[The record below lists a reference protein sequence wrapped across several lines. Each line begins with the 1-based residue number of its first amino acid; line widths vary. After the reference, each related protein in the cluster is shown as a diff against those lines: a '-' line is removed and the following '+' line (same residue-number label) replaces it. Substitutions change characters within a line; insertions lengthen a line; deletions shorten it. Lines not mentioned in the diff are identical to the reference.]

1 MECGSYA
8 GRCVFVM
15 GAKEGPTRDLH
26 RPTQEASLSVR
37 VGRRKDTSPPWPIQA
52 RGILA
57 LLHGPS
63 LCEVISTKKAPLLR
77 ILYSCGNAP
86 GYAIEPSLNHFLMQ
100 WMDESG
106 RVYLPARSPGDDRPL
121 PLGVSMW
128 FTHAHDPR
136 ELCREEARGA
146 R

>member
-1 MECGSYA
+1 MTPESYREGVRVMECGSYA

-37 VGRRKDTSPPWPIQA
+37 VGRRLHRPTRPSSLLFRLERSIAMLLAMESAHHSTIFSCNGWVNQVGYTFPP
-52 RGILA
+52 
-57 LLHGPS
+57 
-63 LCEVISTKKAPLLR
+63 
-77 ILYSCGNAP
+77 
-86 GYAIEPSLNHFLMQ
+86 
-100 WMDESG
+100 
-106 RVYLPARSPGDDRPL
+106 RSPGDDRPL

-128 FTHAHDPR
+128 FTHAHDPQ
-136 ELCREEARGA
+136 ELCSEEARGA